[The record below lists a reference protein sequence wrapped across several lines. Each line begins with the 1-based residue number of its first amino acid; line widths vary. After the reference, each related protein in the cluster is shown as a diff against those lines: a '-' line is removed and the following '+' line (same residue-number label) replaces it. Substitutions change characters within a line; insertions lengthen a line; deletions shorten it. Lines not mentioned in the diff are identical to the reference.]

1 MAGEDTPVL
10 CGESRV
16 ERVTVFS
23 EHAHV
28 VRVVEVT
35 LEAGETTYVFEDLPR
50 EVDPATLRV
59 ETDAGEVCRVELGL
73 LPELPSVGPD
83 PTTDLDSAIETLT
96 ERLFDL
102 TGRAEGLAAEL
113 EMIDAVVP
121 NKDRALEGVLAPE
134 KFLQGLDALVER
146 RRETLFQLRMADY
159 QRQVTADELDQR
171 KSQRRDRDSPSA
183 TLRDRT
189 RVMVTIASDTKQTAK
204 VELMYAMGW
213 ATWRPFYDLRL
224 TRGMPTIEITRYA
237 EVWQETGEDWED
249 TAVRASTAVIEEG
262 LALHRLRP
270 WVLEHPTKP
279 TSGRHEPLPR
289 AASVLEPALLPPPM
303 PKSNPTS
310 SISSPGFLDH
320 EAATGDLS
328 ISAEAIAQMP
338 FSPALLGPGSNP
350 EADTNPRDKQR
361 LEEGVFSE
369 ITAIA
374 QQIDMGPTATE
385 LVEAQ
390 RTGRPSP
397 TPREGTTNIG
407 VMQTPS
413 PDHPDWARFEHE
425 PPPRETCGGF
435 DFELVAI
442 DRASVPSG
450 HEQHRLTVGRAQFP
464 CEVRY
469 LLRPAITGHAF
480 ARLAITNSARVP
492 LLPGTAAVFD
502 DDRYSGTVPMK
513 VAFPKERLTIDLGAE
528 TRVTARRQSRTSM
541 RTEGLIT
548 REDVRVIEVQIEVE
562 SHLDAPILVEVQD
575 QVPIS
580 ADANV
585 RVRLMKTEP
594 RDARLDDV
602 SGVLTFELQ
611 VAPKGRADVM
621 LTYEIESPKDYS
633 ISEALQS

>member
-28 VRVVEVT
+28 VRVVEVA
-35 LEAGETTYVFEDLPR
+35 LEAGETTFVFEDLPR
-50 EVDPATLRV
+50 EVDPSTLRV
-59 ETDAGEVCRVELGL
+59 VTDLGRVVRVELGL
-73 LPELPSVGPD
+73 LPEQPAAEAES
-83 PTTDLDSAIETLT
+83 TMDLDAAIEELS

-102 TGRAEGLAAEL
+102 TGRAEGLASEL
-113 EMIDAVVP
+113 ELIDAVVP
-121 NKDRALEGVLAPE
+121 NKERATEGVLAPE
-134 KFLQGLDALVER
+134 KFLEGLDALVER

-159 QRQVTADELDQR
+159 ERQLTADELDQR

-189 RVMVTIASDTKQTAK
+189 RVMVTLASDIKQSAK
-204 VELMYAMGW
+204 VELCYAMGW
-213 ATWRPFYDLRL
+213 TTWRPFYDLRL
-224 TRGMPTIEITRYA
+224 VRGLPTIEITRYA
-237 EVWQETGEDWED
+237 EVWQETGEDWID
-249 TAVRASTAVIEEG
+249 AAVRVSTAVIEEG
-262 LALHRLRP
+262 LVLHRLQP
-270 WVLEHPTKP
+270 WFLEHPPAP
-279 TSGRHEPLPR
+279 TSNPREPRPR
-289 AASVLEPALLPPPM
+289 VGSILEPALLPPPM

-328 ISAEAIAQMP
+328 ISAEAIAQAP
-338 FSPALLGPGSNP
+338 FGTALLGPGSGA
-350 EADTNPRDKQR
+350 EEDTNPRAKQR
-361 LEEGVFSE
+361 IEEGVFSE
-369 ITAIA
+369 ITAISH
-374 QQIDMGPTATE
+374 QGDTGPTATE

-397 TPREGTTNIG
+397 MPREGTTNIG
-407 VMQTPS
+407 VVQTPS
-413 PDHPDWARFEHE
+413 PGHPDWERFEHE
-425 PPPRETCGGF
+425 PAPRDSCGGF
-435 DFELVAI
+435 DFELVAA
-442 DRASVPSG
+442 DRVTVPSG
-450 HEQHRLTVGRAQFP
+450 REQHRLMVGRAQFP

-480 ARLAITNSARVP
+480 ARLAITNSSRVP

-502 DDRYSGTVPMK
+502 DDRYSGTVAMK

-528 TRVTARRQSRTSM
+528 SRVKARRQSRTSM

-548 REDVRVIEVQIEVE
+548 REDVRVVEVQVEVE
-562 SHLDAPILVEVQD
+562 SQLDAPILVEVQD

-594 RDARLDDV
+594 RDAKLDDV
-602 SGVLTFELQ
+602 SGVLTFEVQ
-611 VAPKGRADVM
+611 VAARGRADVM
-621 LTYEIESPKDYS
+621 LTYEIESPKDYA